1 MGAKDSDQPQK
12 QLGLFDA
19 ASIIVGIVI
28 GATIYEMPPGI
39 FRDVP
44 DALTAYGVWAAC
56 GVLALIGA
64 LCYAE
69 LATTYPRSGGDYV
82 YLTRAYGPFIGYLFG
97 WAQLAVIQ
105 TASIGLMAYIF
116 ADYATRLLLLQAGE
130 SLTDYRPQV
139 EMYGPVGFAALSVVV
154 MTLLNVLGVTLG
166 KLAQNVLTLVKVL
179 GLVGIVVVG
188 FAYPRH
194 DYNSF
199 EGEVVRTGA
208 ASITLK
214 TAQGEEKTFAVTA
227 PRKATDADKGSSGT
241 PLRIGFESSITPKDE
256 KTRPVALSD
265 FTAGMPTK
273 VVVRE
278 DAPGQAL
285 RIEGEYARLNPLALM
300 SVLVLVFLAYGG
312 YNDAAFVAAEVRNPS
327 RNIPRALILGTF
339 GVMVIY
345 VLINVAYVNG
355 LGFEGARASGQIAAD
370 VLKRLPWSY
379 GEQAMCVLVMI
390 SALGAVN
397 GLIFTSSRIYATLGT
412 DYSLFSPL
420 ARREGQTSPPVSSL
434 LLQMIIALLM
444 ILSVGTTFGQDV
456 LNRGLHYLGQQPV
469 SWAGQGGFYSLLRCT
484 APIFWLFF
492 LMTGLALFQL
502 RIRDRDVPRPFP
514 VPLFPLL
521 PLIFVAT
528 CGYLLY
534 SGIRYAGGLG
544 FVGFV
549 LVLAGLPFYVF
560 SRRTA
565 PDEVPSQ
572 TTNGR

>member
-1 MGAKDSDQPQK
+1 MGAKDTDQPQK

-19 ASIIVGIVI
+19 ASIIIGIVI

-39 FRDVP
+39 FLDVP

-116 ADYATRLLLLQAGE
+116 ADYATRLLLLQAADA
-130 SLTDYRPQV
+130 LADHRAQV
-139 EMYGPVGFAALSVVV
+139 ETYGPVGFAALAVVV
-154 MTLLNVLGVTLG
+154 MTLLNVMGVTLG

-188 FAYPRH
+188 FNYPRH
-194 DYNSF
+194 DFTSYD
-199 EGEVVRTGA
+199 GVVVRTEA

-214 TAQGEEKTFAVTA
+214 TQAGEEKSFAVAA
-227 PRKATDADKGSSGT
+227 PRKAAGEDKGSPGT
-241 PLRIGFESSITPKDE
+241 PLRIGFQREITPKDE
-256 KTRPVALSD
+256 KPRAVVLSD
-265 FTAGMPTK
+265 FTEGMPAK
-273 VVVRE
+273 VVVQNTAA
-278 DAPGQAL
+278 DQAV
-285 RIEGEYARLNPLALM
+285 RVEGDYARLNPLALM
-300 SVLVLVFLAYGG
+300 GVLVLVFLAYGG

-327 RNIPRALILGTF
+327 RNIPRALILGTL

-345 VLINVAYVNG
+345 VLINVAYVNA
-355 LGFEGARASGQIAAD
+355 LGFDGARASNQIAAD
-370 VLKRLPWSY
+370 VLMRLPWSY

-397 GLIFTSSRIYATLGT
+397 GLIFTSSRIYATLGA

-420 ARREGQTSPPVSSL
+420 ARKEGQTAPPVSSL
-434 LLQMIIALLM
+434 LLQMVIALLM
-444 ILSVGTTFGQDV
+444 ILSVGTKFGQEM
-456 LNRGLHYLGQQPV
+456 LNEGLYYLGQQRV

-502 RIRDRDVPRPFP
+502 RLRDRDVPRPFP

-534 SGIRYAGGLG
+534 SGINYAGGLG
-544 FVGFV
+544 FVGVV

-560 SRRTA
+560 SRRTM
-565 PDEVPSQ
+565 PDEIPGQV
-572 TTNGR
+572 TTGR